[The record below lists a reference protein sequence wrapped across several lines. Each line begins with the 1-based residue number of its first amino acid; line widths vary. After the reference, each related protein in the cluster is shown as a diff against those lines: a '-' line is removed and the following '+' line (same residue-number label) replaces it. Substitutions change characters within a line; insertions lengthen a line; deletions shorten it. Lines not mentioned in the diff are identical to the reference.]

1 MAIAPPKTAR
11 RLKWLA
17 PDVKISVDKR
27 VDVSLPKQTRITRQ
41 GMFEACQR
49 KTRCRQSVRIAA
61 RKMRMQHTGGKS
73 IACANAVDN
82 AGDINLIG
90 LRKAVAQID
99 TRGQLMMIGTDEMP
113 RGRRNQF

>member
-49 KTRCRQSVRIAA
+49 KARLRQRVGIAA
-61 RKMRMQHTGGKS
+61 R
-73 IACANAVDN
+73 
-82 AGDINLIG
+82 
-90 LRKAVAQID
+90 
-99 TRGQLMMIGTDEMP
+99 EMCM
-113 RGRRNQF
+113 